1 VIITAIQT
9 SCRRQSAKRRNFRFN
24 FQTATMR
31 SSQSFLRTQGRHCWI
46 SAQPHVPATQ
56 NAPELC
62 ISLRKQRAQ
71 ETPGAQPHPQPRVR
85 NRKAHEQVTTGSADA
100 IRRFLRNGFNGL
112 FRALPGEPGLL
123 SPSPRNAKHCREL
136 TPASGRQDH
145 TALPSA
151 RWRIRLAHQKRPPHP
166 ASNVRDDRDTP
177 LLWARDDGI
186 NSAASTVR
194 RSELF
199 LREGLDRDFAK

>member
-1 VIITAIQT
+1 V
-9 SCRRQSAKRRNFRFN
+9 
-24 FQTATMR
+24 R
-31 SSQSFLRTQGRHCWI
+31 SRTR
-46 SAQPHVPATQ
+46 
-56 NAPELC
+56 
-62 ISLRKQRAQ
+62 SLACENK
-71 ETPGAQPHPQPRVR
+71 
-85 NRKAHEQVTTGSADA
+85 KAHEQVTTGSADA

-112 FRALPGEPGLL
+112 FRALPGDRALL
-123 SPSPRNAKHCREL
+123 SPSSADISANL

-151 RWRIRLAHQKRPPHP
+151 RWRIRLSHQKRPSHP
-166 ASNVRDDRDTP
+166 APNVRDDRDTP

-199 LREGLDRDFAK
+199 LLTGLDRSFAK